1 MSLASTCIITMC
13 FDPKATSSSHPGQM
27 GIDLSS
33 MPAPWLSTSGSEAE
47 KKTIDLAECL

>member
-33 MPAPWLSTSGSEAE
+33 MPAPWLSTSGFEAE
-47 KKTIDLAECL
+47 KKNH